1 MRCHTKKKT
10 FLYEERD
17 EQARAEFVEQLKVIE
32 SQPIVYIDE
41 SGIKNNITNEYG
53 RSLRGTVI
61 MDDKKGHSTEKLNII
76 AGLLNNKLIAPLTY
90 RYSTDTL
97 LFNTWLE
104 QCLIPVLPIKS
115 VIIMDNASFH
125 KSDKTQQIIEQYGH
139 RLLFLPAYSPDLN
152 PIEQY
157 WAIIKA
163 KIKKSISAYSDLYSC
178 VEFVFQTI

>member
-1 MRCHTKKKT
+1 VSHEKKT

-17 EQARAEFVEQLKVIE
+17 EQARAEFIEQLKVIE
-32 SQPIVYIDE
+32 SQPIVYLDE
-41 SGIKNNITNEYG
+41 SGIKNSMKNEYG

-76 AGLLNNKLIAPLTY
+76 AGLLNNTLIAPLTY

-104 QCLIPVLPIKS
+104 QCLIPVLPTKS

-125 KSDKTQQIIEQYGH
+125 KSDKTRQH
-139 RLLFLPAYSPDLN
+139 LN
-152 PIEQY
+152 NMDIVCYFYPLIR
-157 WAIIKA
+157 
-163 KIKKSISAYSDLYSC
+163 
-178 VEFVFQTI
+178 QT